1 MKANRYGVTVSAQA
15 GEQLKELQKIFE
27 RKVGFEPSLAQV
39 VEYLISREYNDAS
52 VGGDKV
58 TTSKNV

>member
-39 VEYLISREYNDAS
+39 VEYLISREYNDA

>member
-39 VEYLISREYNDAS
+39 VEYLISREYQDS

-58 TTSKNV
+58 TTCKNV

>member
-15 GEQLKELQKIFE
+15 GEQLKELQKAFE

-39 VEYLISREYNDAS
+39 VEYLISKEYQDS

-58 TTSKNV
+58 TSNQNV

>member
-39 VEYLISREYNDAS
+39 VEYLINKEYQDS
-52 VGGDKV
+52 VDGDKV
-58 TTSKNV
+58 TSNQNV

>member
-39 VEYLISREYNDAS
+39 VEYLISKEYQDS

-58 TTSKNV
+58 TDSKNV

>member
-39 VEYLISREYNDAS
+39 VEYLISREYQDS

-58 TTSKNV
+58 TDSKNV

>member
-39 VEYLISREYNDAS
+39 VEYLISREYQDS
-52 VGGDKV
+52 VGGDKM
-58 TTSKNV
+58 TNSKNV

>member
-39 VEYLISREYNDAS
+39 VEYLISREYNDS

-58 TTSKNV
+58 TDSKNV

>member
-15 GEQLKELQKIFE
+15 GKQLKELQKAFE

-39 VEYLISREYNDAS
+39 VEYLINKEYQDS
-52 VGGDKV
+52 VDGDKV
-58 TTSKNV
+58 TGNQNV

>member
-15 GEQLKELQKIFE
+15 GEQLKELQKAFE

-39 VEYLISREYNDAS
+39 VEYLINKEYQDS
-52 VGGDKV
+52 VDGDKV
-58 TTSKNV
+58 TSNQNV

>member
-15 GEQLKELQKIFE
+15 GEQLKELQKLFE

-39 VEYLISREYNDAS
+39 VEYHISKEYNDS

-58 TTSKNV
+58 TSNQNV

>member
-39 VEYLISREYNDAS
+39 VEYLISKEYQDS
-52 VGGDKV
+52 VGGDKM
-58 TTSKNV
+58 TNSKNV

>member
-1 MKANRYGVTVSAQA
+1 MKANRYGITVSAQA

-39 VEYLISREYNDAS
+39 VEYLISREYQDS
-52 VGGDKV
+52 VGGDKM
-58 TTSKNV
+58 TNSKNV

>member
-39 VEYLISREYNDAS
+39 VEYLISREYNES

-58 TTSKNV
+58 TNSKNV

>member
-15 GEQLKELQKIFE
+15 GEQLKVLQKVFE

-39 VEYLISREYNDAS
+39 VEYLISREYNES
-52 VGGDKV
+52 VDGDKV
-58 TTSKNV
+58 TSNQNV

>member
-27 RKVGFEPSLAQV
+27 RKVGFEPSLAHQQRV
-39 VEYLISREYNDAS
+39 SRLGWWGQSD
-52 VGGDKV
+52 
-58 TTSKNV
+58 

>member
-1 MKANRYGVTVSAQA
+1 MKANRYGITVSAQA

-39 VEYLISREYNDAS
+39 VEYLISREYQDS

-58 TTSKNV
+58 TNSKNV

>member
-15 GEQLKELQKIFE
+15 GEQLKELQKAFE

-39 VEYLISREYNDAS
+39 VEYLISREYQDS

-58 TTSKNV
+58 TNSKNV

>member
-39 VEYLISREYNDAS
+39 VEYLISREYQDS

-58 TTSKNV
+58 TNSKNV

>member
-15 GEQLKELQKIFE
+15 GEQLKELQKLFE

-39 VEYLISREYNDAS
+39 VEYLISKEYNDS
-52 VGGDKV
+52 VGEDKV
-58 TTSKNV
+58 TSNQNV

>member
-15 GEQLKELQKIFE
+15 GEQLKELQKAFE

-39 VEYLISREYNDAS
+39 VEYLISKEYQDS

-58 TTSKNV
+58 TNSKNV

>member
-15 GEQLKELQKIFE
+15 GEQLKELQKAFE

-39 VEYLISREYNDAS
+39 VEYLIRKEYNDS
-52 VGGDKV
+52 FGGDKV
-58 TTSKNV
+58 TGNQNV

>member
-39 VEYLISREYNDAS
+39 VEYLISREYNDS
-52 VGGDKV
+52 VGGDKM
-58 TTSKNV
+58 TNSKNV

>member
-15 GEQLKELQKIFE
+15 GEQLKELQKVFE

-39 VEYLISREYNDAS
+39 VEYLISREYNES
-52 VGGDKV
+52 VDGDKV
-58 TTSKNV
+58 TSNQNV

>member
-15 GEQLKELQKIFE
+15 GEQLKELQKVFE

-39 VEYLISREYNDAS
+39 VEYLISREYQDS

-58 TTSKNV
+58 TNSKNV

>member
-39 VEYLISREYNDAS
+39 VEYLISREYQDS
-52 VGGDKV
+52 VCGDKM
-58 TTSKNV
+58 TNSKNV

>member
-39 VEYLISREYNDAS
+39 VEYLISREYQDS
-52 VGGDKV
+52 VGGDKL
-58 TTSKNV
+58 TDSKNV

>member
-15 GEQLKELQKIFE
+15 GEQLKELQKTFE

-39 VEYLISREYNDAS
+39 VEYLISKEYQDS

-58 TTSKNV
+58 TNSKNV

>member
-39 VEYLISREYNDAS
+39 VEYLISREYQDS
-52 VGGDKV
+52 FGGDNV
-58 TTSKNV
+58 TNSTIV

>member
-39 VEYLISREYNDAS
+39 VEYLISREYQDS
-52 VGGDKV
+52 VGEDKV
-58 TTSKNV
+58 TNSKNV

>member
-15 GEQLKELQKIFE
+15 GEQLKELQKAFE

-39 VEYLISREYNDAS
+39 VEYLISKEYQDS

-58 TTSKNV
+58 TDSKNV

>member
-39 VEYLISREYNDAS
+39 VEYLISREYNDS

-58 TTSKNV
+58 TNSKNV

>member
-15 GEQLKELQKIFE
+15 GEQLKELQKAFE

-39 VEYLISREYNDAS
+39 VEYLISREYQDS

-58 TTSKNV
+58 TDGKNV

>member
-39 VEYLISREYNDAS
+39 VEYLISREYQDS

-58 TTSKNV
+58 TSNQNV